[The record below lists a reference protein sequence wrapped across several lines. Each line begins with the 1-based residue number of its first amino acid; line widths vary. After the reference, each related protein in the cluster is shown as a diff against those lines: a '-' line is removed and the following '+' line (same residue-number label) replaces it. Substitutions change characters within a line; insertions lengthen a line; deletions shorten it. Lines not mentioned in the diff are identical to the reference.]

1 MRSTFTNRYIII
13 GIILVIL
20 GICVVVFTRLYSSTP
35 PVTQTEPIQLEPQH
49 VVIGK
54 SIEGRAIDAYTYGTG
69 ATHLLFVGGIHGGY
83 EWNSVLLAYTFMD
96 YLEANPEIIPENITV
111 TIIPA
116 SNPDGVYA
124 VTGKEGR
131 FAISD
136 VSTSSTI
143 LAGGR
148 FNAHK
153 VDLNRNFDCKWQ
165 PQSTWQTKM
174 VSAGTAA
181 FSEPEALAL
190 KTFATSV
197 HQDAVIFWHS
207 QSNAIYAS
215 QCLHGILPTTLDIMN
230 AYSKASAYSANTS
243 FDAYATTGAADDWL
257 ASINIPAITVELQ
270 THSSIE
276 WDRNLSG
283 IKALFDYFGQKK

>member
-1 MRSTFTNRYIII
+1 MRSTLSNRYFII

-20 GICVVVFTRLYSSTP
+20 CISVIVFTRLHSSTP
-35 PVTQTEPIQLEPQH
+35 PVTQTEPAQLEPQH

-54 SIEGRAIDAYTYGTG
+54 SLQGRTIDAYSYGTG

-96 YLEANPEIIPENITV
+96 YLEANPDTIPKNITV

-116 SNPDGVYA
+116 ANPDGVYA
-124 VTGKEGR
+124 VTNKEGR
-131 FAISD
+131 FVVSD

-143 LAGGR
+143 LASGR
-148 FNAHK
+148 FNAHT

-165 PQSTWQTKM
+165 PQSTWQTKI
-174 VSAGTAA
+174 VSAGATA
-181 FSEPEALAL
+181 FSEPESIAL
-190 KTFATSV
+190 KSFTTRV

-230 AYSKASAYSANTS
+230 AYSKASKYSSNTS
-243 FDAYATTGAADDWL
+243 FDAYSTTGAADDWL

-270 THSSIE
+270 THNSIE
-276 WDRNLSG
+276 WERNLSG
-283 IKALFDYFGQKK
+283 IKALFDYFDQKK